1 MTVLSFVGVL
11 AFTILWVVLPLLP
24 ALREL
29 YAPSDV
35 EPLSMVGRD
44 NADIARFARHFRDY
58 IQANLQRLPPD
69 AGSGTD
75 FIGKLPDGTGIVH
88 VVASTEGLPVAELPA
103 GAQER
108 IVVLEQSAELPG
120 REQFQHE
127 LWARREL
134 AGGPGATYR
143 AILGERS
150 VSLADGSVVVRW
162 LHSVG
167 SLTVGD
173 NAHLYGRCSSE
184 ARIKLGRLVGFD
196 RLGAPAIIMGSGSP
210 LAGPPQG
217 LESMPAF
224 ERPERARDLGD
235 AIRVE
240 DDCIVPPGVLVKRD
254 LVVAGS
260 LQIGIGARIEGSVKA
275 HGEIL
280 VASGAVVVGSVVS
293 RKDITVGQECWV
305 RGPLISEEHLR
316 IARGTMIGSLESPTT
331 IVGRTVALA
340 LGTTV
345 HGQVI
350 AEEGGQTED

>member
-44 NADIARFARHFRDY
+44 NADIARFSRHFREY
-58 IQANLQRLPPD
+58 IRANLERLPPD
-69 AGSGTD
+69 ARSGTD

-88 VVASTEGLPVAELPA
+88 VVTAAEGLPVAELPA
-103 GAQER
+103 GAQQR

-127 LWARREL
+127 LWARKEL
-134 AGGPGATYR
+134 AGGPGASYR

-150 VSLADGSVVVRW
+150 VSLADGSVVLRW

-167 SLTVGD
+167 TLTIGD
-173 NAHLYGRCSSE
+173 RAHLYGRCSSE
-184 ARIKLGRLVGFD
+184 ARIRLGRLVGFD
-196 RLGAPAIIMGSGSP
+196 RLGAPSIIVGSGSEI
-210 LAGPPQG
+210 AGQPPVP
-217 LESMPAF
+217 ESMAAF
-224 ERPERARDLGD
+224 EMPKRARDMGD

-240 DDCIVPPGVLVKRD
+240 EDCVVPPGVLVTGN

-260 LQIGIGARIEGSVKA
+260 LQIGMGARIEGSVKA
-275 HGEIL
+275 HGEIQ

-293 RKDITVGQECWV
+293 RKAITIGQRCWV
-305 RGPLISEEHLR
+305 RGPIISEEQLR
-316 IARGTMIGSLESPTT
+316 IARGTMIGTVESPTT

>member
-44 NADIARFARHFRDY
+44 NADIARFSRHFRDY
-58 IQANLQRLPPD
+58 IQANLKRLPPD
-69 AGSGTD
+69 ARSGTD

-88 VVASTEGLPVAELPA
+88 VVTAAEGHPVAELPA
-103 GAQER
+103 DAQQR

-120 REQFQHE
+120 REQFQQE
-127 LWARREL
+127 LWARKEL
-134 AGGPGATYR
+134 AGGPGASYR

-150 VSLADGSVVVRW
+150 VSLADGSVVLRW

-167 SLTVGD
+167 TLTIGD
-173 NAHLYGRCSSE
+173 RAHLYGRCSSE
-184 ARIKLGRLVGFD
+184 ARIRLGRLVGFD
-196 RLGAPAIIMGSGSP
+196 RLGAPSIIVGSGSEIV
-210 LAGPPQG
+210 GRPPVP
-217 LESMPAF
+217 ESMPAF
-224 ERPERARDLGD
+224 ERPERARDMGD

-240 DDCIVPPGVLVKRD
+240 EDCVVPAGVLVTGN

-275 HGEIL
+275 HGEIQ

-293 RKDITVGQECWV
+293 RKAITIGQRCWV
-305 RGPLISEEHLR
+305 RGPIISEEQLR
-316 IARGTMIGSLESPTT
+316 IARGTMIGTVESPTT